1 MTVRGIHSSD
11 EAERLGADEPE
22 EVTASPGRLR
32 DLLTL
37 AKPGITIMCVVMA
50 LGGAGL
56 AAHTGDA
63 ILGDLGLRGILAL
76 LLGTALSVASANSL
90 NMVLERE
97 GDRHMVRTRNRPL
110 AAGRMPVWVAL
121 AFGAVTGIGSL
132 VVLYAA
138 VNSLTAALSLL
149 ALCGYVLV
157 YTPLKRKTWFS
168 LIVGAFPGAMP
179 PLMGWTAATG
189 EISAPGVI
197 LFLILLVW
205 QIPHFIAISV
215 YRLRDYTA
223 AGIRTVPG
231 ERGEEAARI
240 HALLWTMLLVP
251 VSLLLVPIGAAGFFY
266 FAVAGAL
273 GAWFF
278 VICVRGF
285 EPKSGTAWAR
295 AFFLASIVYLPA
307 LTAGLVLDAYL
318 G

>member
-1 MTVRGIHSSD
+1 
-11 EAERLGADEPE
+11 
-22 EVTASPGRLR
+22 
-32 DLLTL
+32 
-37 AKPGITIMCVVMA
+37 MCVVMA
-50 LGGAGL
+50 VGGAGL

-63 ILGDLGLRGILAL
+63 ILGDLGIRGILAL
-76 LLGTALSVASANSL
+76 VLGTALSVSSANSF
-90 NMVLERE
+90 NMVIERD
-97 GDRHMVRTRNRPL
+97 GDRHMVRTRSRPL
-110 AAGRMPVWVAL
+110 ATGRMPVWVAL
-121 AFGAVTGIGSL
+121 AFGVLTGVGSL
-132 VVLYAA
+132 LVLGLA
-138 VNSLTAALSLL
+138 VNALTAALSLL
-149 ALCGYVLV
+149 ALLGYVLV
-157 YTPLKRKTWFS
+157 YTPMKRKTWVS

-223 AGIRTVPG
+223 AGIKTVPG
-231 ERGEEAARI
+231 ELGEESARI

-266 FAVAGAL
+266 FAIAGAL

-295 AFFLASIVYLPA
+295 TFFLSSIVYLPA
-307 LTAGLVLDAYL
+307 LTLGLVLDAYL